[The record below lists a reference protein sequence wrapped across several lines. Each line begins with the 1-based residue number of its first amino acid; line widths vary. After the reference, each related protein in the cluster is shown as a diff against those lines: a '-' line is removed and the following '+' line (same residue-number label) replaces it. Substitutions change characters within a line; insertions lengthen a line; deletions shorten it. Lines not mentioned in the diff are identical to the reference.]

1 MVGTLGAMNT
11 NRPAIRY
18 ALAGAVLLAGVAWS
32 LSWAFNAQASV
43 GDLRSALGLDQAQ
56 WRATLNPALV
66 LVLAA
71 LVVWLTRDPRPAKAL
86 LVAGAAMLLVGNVL
100 GTGWSARRRP
110 PTAPARP
117 SSSLARSRSS
127 RPAAGSSAMA
137 DTGLTGR
144 RWVGIGSGIGSTL
157 AVATAAAAPAAA
169 SLGLVLLIDALL
181 QGDPVPTRPTAR
193 SAPTI
198 ALRGMAT

>member
-1 MVGTLGAMNT
+1 MNT

-100 GTGWSARRRP
+100 EYGLVGQATSANGAGTA
-110 PTAPARP
+110 

-137 DTGLTGR
+137 DT
-144 RWVGIGSGIGSTL
+144 V
-157 AVATAAAAPAAA
+157 
-169 SLGLVLLIDALL
+169 
-181 QGDPVPTRPTAR
+181 
-193 SAPTI
+193 
-198 ALRGMAT
+198 